1 MEYVVNVNYR
11 GQLKKPVNLKKLT
24 MLVKKNLQTPHKYHL
39 IPHQLVIKDDKGTII
54 FFSSGK
60 IRVMGCVDAIDAS
73 FLAFKY
79 TDLIDINDIPE
90 LYSQSY
96 TSVVKLGYEINLDK
110 LAECSQTLYIPEL
123 FAAVRITKYNP
134 VSINVFRT
142 GSVVACGLKEPEH
155 IHDILS
161 NYLKVLINK
170 SVLK

>member
-1 MEYVVNVNYR
+1 
-11 GQLKKPVNLKKLT
+11 
-24 MLVKKNLQTPHKYHL
+24 
-39 IPHQLVIKDDKGTII
+39 
-54 FFSSGK
+54 
-60 IRVMGCVDAIDAS
+60 MGCVDAIDAS

-79 TDLIDINDIPE
+79 SDLIDTNDIPE

-110 LAECSQTLYIPEL
+110 LAECRETLYIPEL
-123 FAAVRITKYNP
+123 FAAVRVTKYNP
-134 VSINVFRT
+134 VSVNVFRT

-161 NYLKVLINK
+161 DLKVLINN